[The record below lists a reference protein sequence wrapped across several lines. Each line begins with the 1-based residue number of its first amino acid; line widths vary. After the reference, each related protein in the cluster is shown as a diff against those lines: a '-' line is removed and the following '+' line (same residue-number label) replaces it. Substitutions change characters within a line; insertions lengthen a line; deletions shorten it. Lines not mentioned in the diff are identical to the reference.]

1 MPTVVVLALQEQ
13 SNMKEILQ
21 QKIDEITKQIVYWRE
36 QVFVTNPND
45 MEQLNT
51 TITSLE
57 YVLYN
62 YQKMLKKYE

>member
-1 MPTVVVLALQEQ
+1 M
-13 SNMKEILQ
+13 NKEILQ
-21 QKIDEITKQIVYWRE
+21 QKIDEITKQISYWKE

-62 YQKMLKKYE
+62 YQKMLEKYE

>member
-1 MPTVVVLALQEQ
+1 MPTEVVLALQEQ

-21 QKIDEITKQIVYWRE
+21 QKIDEITKQIVYWKE

-45 MEQLNT
+45 MDQLNT

>member
-1 MPTVVVLALQEQ
+1 VV
-13 SNMKEILQ
+13 SMNKEILQ
-21 QKIDEITKQIVYWRE
+21 QKIDEITKQISYWKE

-51 TITSLE
+51 TIISLE

-62 YQKMLKKYE
+62 YKKMLKKI

>member
-1 MPTVVVLALQEQ
+1 M
-13 SNMKEILQ
+13 NKEILQ
-21 QKIDEITKQIVYWRE
+21 QKIDEITKQLSYWKE

-45 MEQLNT
+45 MDQLNT
-51 TITSLE
+51 TITALE